1 MELIDLLTGLA
12 RLKVSSVQCRAFAF
26 VHIVEAHLEI

>member
-1 MELIDLLTGLA
+1 MELIDLLTGLD
-12 RLKVSSVQCRAFAF
+12 RLNFISVQCRVFAF